1 MEISDFTPL
10 GGKKEWSFFITLKEK
25 IDKKCFLKKFQN

>member
-10 GGKKEWSFFITLKEK
+10 GGKKKRSFVFTKVIPFIYHKS
-25 IDKKCFLKKFQN
+25 KKLFNS